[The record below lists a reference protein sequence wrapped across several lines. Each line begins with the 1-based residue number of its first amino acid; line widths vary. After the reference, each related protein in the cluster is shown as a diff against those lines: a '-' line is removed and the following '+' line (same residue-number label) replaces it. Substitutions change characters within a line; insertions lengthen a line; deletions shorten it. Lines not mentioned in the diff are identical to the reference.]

1 MGRVS
6 SKVGENSSVD
16 EDSLFDKPR
25 TGRLAVEG
33 RFYRQ
38 TRFVDSGA
46 EKEILEPGEDLRLRG
61 NLTSMSEARPAS
73 RLTNLAVVLLI

>member
-1 MGRVS
+1 MERVS
-6 SKVGENSSVD
+6 RKLGEDSSVD

-38 TRFVDSGA
+38 IRFMDFQA
-46 EKEILEPGEDLRLRG
+46 
-61 NLTSMSEARPAS
+61 
-73 RLTNLAVVLLI
+73 

>member
-1 MGRVS
+1 MERVS
-6 SKVGENSSVD
+6 RKVGENSSVD

-38 TRFVDSGA
+38 IRFMDFQA
-46 EKEILEPGEDLRLRG
+46 PKKEILGSGKILG
-61 NLTSMSEARPAS
+61 
-73 RLTNLAVVLLI
+73 